1 MVAVKSKA
9 KRKPSCPKWT
19 ILLLAAAAAAVP
31 LLSISI
37 FFVPVA
43 QPVSVFEQLESISSL
58 RQTTAE
64 NLKLPSLSKSHSPRP
79 AYHVIFS
86 TGCSQSQN
94 WQSYFFFYH
103 ALAVQQPGNVTR
115 IASGCSAQE
124 TVELH
129 HFHERY
135 IARMSKH
142 FLLHFTP
149 DYSELRRW
157 DGNGDNSYK

>member
-1 MVAVKSKA
+1 MVAIRSKA

-19 ILLLAAAAAAVP
+19 ILLLAAAVP
-31 LLSISI
+31 ILSI

-43 QPVSVFEQLESISSL
+43 QPVSVLEQLESISSL
-58 RQTTAE
+58 RQTTAD
-64 NLKLPSLSKSHSPRP
+64 NLKLPPSLSKSHSPRP

-86 TGCSQSQN
+86 TGCSDQQN

-103 ALAVQQPGNVTR
+103 ALAVHQPGSVTR

-124 TVELH
+124 IVELH

-149 DYSELRRW
+149 DYSELRLDERW
-157 DGNGDNSYK
+157 GSDGDHSYK